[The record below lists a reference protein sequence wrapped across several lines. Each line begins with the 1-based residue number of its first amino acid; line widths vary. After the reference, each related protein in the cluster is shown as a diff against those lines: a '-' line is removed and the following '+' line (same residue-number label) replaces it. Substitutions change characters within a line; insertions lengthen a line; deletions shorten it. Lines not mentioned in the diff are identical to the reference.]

1 MKKHLEK
8 TFFTGLFIL
17 IPLLVTVYIV
27 YAVISS
33 VDAFI
38 SPIIRNIT
46 SEATGKALYIP
57 GTGFILFVIITYLV
71 GVLASNYAGK
81 RLLGYGEAIVR
92 KIPFVK
98 VIYGSVKDMIDAFS
112 SEKVKSFKEVV
123 LIEFPFKGR
132 YAVGFITKRI
142 QQAGEEKRL
151 CSVFVPTTPNPTSG
165 YLIIVP
171 EEELV
176 PLDMPVEDAIK
187 YIVSLGTLK
196 VEPEWKKSVSSAS

>member
-8 TFFTGLFIL
+8 TFLTGLFIL
-17 IPLLVTVYIV
+17 IPLLVTFYVV
-27 YAVISS
+27 NMVISS
-33 VDAFI
+33 IDAFI

-46 SEATGKALYIP
+46 SELTGRALYIP
-57 GTGFILFVIITYLV
+57 GTGFILFVVIAYLT
-71 GVLASNYAGK
+71 GVLASNYMGK
-81 RLLGYGEAIVR
+81 RLLGYGETIVR

-132 YAVGFITKRI
+132 YAVGFITNRI
-142 QQAGEEKRL
+142 QPVEERHL

-165 YLIIVP
+165 YLIMVP
-171 EEELV
+171 EEELR
-176 PLDMPVEDAIK
+176 PLDMSVEDAIK
-187 YIVSLGTLK
+187 YIVSLGTLR
-196 VEPEWKKSVSSAS
+196 VELEWKEKRSSEF

>member
-8 TFFTGLFIL
+8 AFFTGLFIL
-17 IPLLVTVYIV
+17 IPLVVTIYIV
-27 YAVISS
+27 YTVVSS

-38 SPIIRNIT
+38 SPIIRNVT
-46 SEATGKALYIP
+46 SEITGKALYIP
-57 GTGFILFVIITYLV
+57 GTGFILFVIIAYLT
-71 GVLASNYAGK
+71 GVLASNYVGK
-81 RLLGYGEAIVR
+81 KLLGRGEAIVR

-112 SEKVKSFKEVV
+112 SESVKSFKEVV

-132 YAVGFITKRI
+132 YAVGFITKRMRE
-142 QQAGEEKRL
+142 GEGRHF

-171 EEELV
+171 EEELC
-176 PLDMPVEDAIK
+176 PLDMSVEDAIK
-187 YIVSLGTLK
+187 YVVSLGTLRI
-196 VEPEWKKSVSSAS
+196 ELEWKEKSSSLS

>member
-27 YAVISS
+27 YTVISS

-38 SPIIRNIT
+38 SPIIKNIT

-57 GTGFILFVIITYLV
+57 GTGFILFVIIAYLT
-71 GVLASNYAGK
+71 GVLASNYVGK
-81 RLLGYGEAIVR
+81 RFLGHGEAIVR

-142 QQAGEEKRL
+142 RSREEKRL
-151 CSVFVPTTPNPTSG
+151 CSVFVPTTPNPTGG
-165 YLIIVP
+165 YLLIVP

-176 PLDMPVEDAIK
+176 PLEMSVEDAIK

-196 VEPEWKKSVSSAS
+196 VEVEWKEKAFSAS

>member
-8 TFFTGLFIL
+8 TFLTGLFIL
-17 IPLLVTVYIV
+17 IPLLVTFYIV
-27 YAVISS
+27 NMVISS
-33 VDAFI
+33 VDTFI

-46 SEATGKALYIP
+46 SEITGKALYIP
-57 GTGFILFVIITYLV
+57 GTGFILFVIIAYLT
-71 GVLASNYAGK
+71 GVLASNYLGK
-81 RLLGYGEAIVR
+81 KLLGRGEAIVR

-112 SEKVKSFKEVV
+112 SESVKSFKEVV

-132 YAVGFITKRI
+132 YAVGFITKRM
-142 QQAGEEKRL
+142 QSGEKKRL

-171 EEELV
+171 EEELSV
-176 PLDMPVEDAIK
+176 LDMSVEDAIK
-187 YIVSLGTLK
+187 YIVSLGTLR
-196 VEPEWKKSVSSAS
+196 VELEWKEKRSSAS

>member
-8 TFFTGLFIL
+8 KFLTGLYIH
-17 IPLLVTVYIV
+17 IPLLVTFYVV
-27 YAVISS
+27 NMVISS
-33 VDAFI
+33 IDAFI

-46 SEATGKALYIP
+46 SELTGRALYIP
-57 GTGFILFVIITYLV
+57 GTGFILFVVIAYLT
-71 GVLASNYAGK
+71 GVLASNYMGK
-81 RLLGYGEAIVR
+81 KLLGYGETIVR

-132 YAVGFITKRI
+132 YAVGFITNRI
-142 QQAGEEKRL
+142 QPVEERHL

-165 YLIIVP
+165 YLIMVP
-171 EEELV
+171 EEELR
-176 PLDMPVEDAIK
+176 PLDMSVEDAIK
-187 YIVSLGTLK
+187 YIVSLGTLR
-196 VEPEWKKSVSSAS
+196 VELEWKEKRSSEF

>member
-8 TFFTGLFIL
+8 TFLTGLFIL
-17 IPLLVTVYIV
+17 IPLLVTFYVV
-27 YAVISS
+27 NMVISS
-33 VDAFI
+33 IDAFI

-46 SEATGKALYIP
+46 SELTGRALYIP
-57 GTGFILFVIITYLV
+57 GTGFILFVVIAYLT
-71 GVLASNYAGK
+71 GVLASNYMGK
-81 RLLGYGEAIVR
+81 KLLGYGETIVR

-132 YAVGFITKRI
+132 YAMGFITNRI
-142 QQAGEEKRL
+142 QSEEERRL

-165 YLIIVP
+165 YLIMVP
-171 EEELV
+171 EEELR
-176 PLDMPVEDAIK
+176 PLDMSVEDAIK
-187 YIVSLGTLK
+187 YIVSLGTLR
-196 VEPEWKKSVSSAS
+196 VELEWKEKRSSEF